1 MSPFHRDVWTTLWRI
16 SAPFFRS
23 DRRWLAVGKL
33 CLLIGF
39 LLTVSY
45 LNYRNSFV
53 GRDVMTA
60 LAERRATRFATFAL
74 LYVGVFGLTTV
85 FAVLLRFTEER
96 LGLFWRTWL
105 TGHLID
111 RYLAGNA
118 YYRLTA
124 RPDIDNPDQRITED
138 VKSFT
143 TTTLS
148 FLLIL
153 LNATINLVVFAGV
166 LWSITPMLVLAAVGY
181 AAAGTMA
188 TLFLGR
194 RLMGLNFEQLKR
206 EADLRYEMIRV
217 REHAES
223 IALYH
228 GGTKENGR
236 LHRRLDAVAENF
248 RRIVAVNRNVGF
260 FTTGYNYL
268 TAVIPVFVVAP
279 LFFAGEAEFG
289 VVTQAVT
296 AFGFVLGSFSVIVSQ
311 FASISSFA
319 AVVARVGAIFEAV
332 EAPPPPLCEKR
343 QVAVEENGPVV
354 IIENL
359 TLCTPVEGRELI
371 KELTLE
377 ILPGGHVLVTGPN
390 GAGKSALFRAIAGLW
405 DWGDGTITRPHWSDV
420 VFVPPRPYTVPG
432 TLRDQLTYACPKG
445 GLTDE
450 RILAVLDRVKFGP
463 VLERVGGLDAERD
476 WPNTLSV
483 GEQQVL
489 AFARLLLA
497 RPRFVI
503 LDGATG
509 ALDAPRERLL
519 YSELARNDI
528 TYISIGDSPSLRDY
542 HDVRLELLEDGEWR
556 LRPVRD
562 ALCA

>member
-1 MSPFHRDVWTTLWRI
+1 MSPFNRDAWKALWAI
-16 SAPFFRS
+16 TAPFFRS
-23 DRRWLAVGKL
+23 EKRWQASGGISLLVGL
-33 CLLIGF
+33 

-45 LNYRNSFV
+45 LNYRNSYV
-53 GRDVMTA
+53 GRDMMTA
-60 LAERRATRFATFAL
+60 LAERQGVLFVTNAVQFVGLFAAL
-74 LYVGVFGLTTV
+74 TV
-85 FAVLLRFTEER
+85 AAVLLRFTEER
-96 LGLFWRTWL
+96 LGLFWRAWL

-124 RPDIDNPDQRITED
+124 RPEIDNPDQRITED
-138 VKSFT
+138 VRSFT
-143 TTTLS
+143 TTTLA
-148 FLLIL
+148 FLLII
-153 LNATINLVVFAGV
+153 LNATISLVVFAGV
-166 LWSITPMLVLAAVGY
+166 LWKITPMLFLVAIGY
-181 AAAGTMA
+181 AAAGTFS

-194 RLMGLNFEQLKR
+194 RLMGLNFVQLKR

-236 LHRRLDAVAENF
+236 LRRRLDAVTDNF
-248 RRIVAVNRNVGF
+248 RRIVAVNRNVAF

-268 TAVIPVFVVAP
+268 TAVIPVLVVAP
-279 LFFAGEAEFG
+279 LYINREREFG
-289 VVTQAVT
+289 EVTQAVM
-296 AFGFVLGSFSVIVSQ
+296 AFGFVLGAFSVIVAQ
-311 FASISSFA
+311 FAAISSFA
-319 AVVARVGAIFEAV
+319 AVVARLGAVAAAV
-332 EAPPPPLCEKR
+332 DAPPEPPCDKR
-343 QVAVEENGPVV
+343 QVVVLENGPRVSF
-354 IIENL
+354 EHL
-359 TLCTPVEGRELI
+359 TLCTPGEGRELI
-371 KELTLE
+371 SNLNLE
-377 ILPGGHVLVTGPN
+377 VLPGSHVLITGPN
-390 GAGKSALFRAIAGLW
+390 GAGKSALFRAVAGLW
-405 DWGDGTITRPHWSDV
+405 DWGKGTIVRPHWSDV

-450 RILAVLDRVKFGP
+450 RIWVVLDRVKFGP
-463 VLERVGGLDAERD
+463 VVMRVGGLDAERD
-476 WPNTLSV
+476 WPNTLSA

-497 RPRFVI
+497 RPKFAI

-509 ALDAPRERLL
+509 ALDAARERLL
-519 YSELARNDI
+519 YNELVQAGV
-528 TYISIGDSPSLRDY
+528 TFISIGDSPSLRDH
-542 HDVRLELLEDGEWR
+542 HDIRLELLEDSEWR

>member
-1 MSPFHRDVWTTLWRI
+1 MSPFHRDAWKTLWAI
-16 SAPFFRS
+16 TAPFFRS
-23 DRRWLAVGKL
+23 AQRWRATGCVA
-33 CLLIGF
+33 LLVTLV
-39 LLTVSY
+39 LLVSY
-45 LNYRNSFV
+45 LNYRNSYV
-53 GRDVMTA
+53 GRDVMTS
-60 LAERRATRFATFAL
+60 LAERHAKLFARDAVK
-74 LYVGVFGLTTV
+74 YVGLFAALTVT
-85 FAVLLRFTEER
+85 AVLLRFTEER
-96 LGLFWRTWL
+96 LGLFWRQWL

-111 RYLAGNA
+111 RYLAKNA

-143 TTTLS
+143 TTTLA
-148 FLLIL
+148 FLLVI

-166 LWSITPMLVLAAVGY
+166 LWDITPMLFLVATGY
-181 AAAGTMA
+181 AAAGTFS

-194 RLMGLNFEQLKR
+194 KLMGLNFEQLKR

-236 LHRRLDAVAENF
+236 LHRRLDSVVDNL
-248 RRIVAVNRNVGF
+248 RRIVGVNRNVGF

-268 TAVIPVFVVAP
+268 TAVIPVLVVAP
-279 LFFAGEAEFG
+279 LYFAGEKEFG
-289 VVTQAVT
+289 TVTQAVV
-296 AFGFVLGSFSVIVSQ
+296 AFGFVLGAFSVIVSQ
-311 FASISSFA
+311 FATISSFA
-319 AVVARVGAIFEAV
+319 AVVSRLGAVAAAV
-332 EAPPPPLCEKR
+332 EAPPTPPCDKR
-343 QVAVEENGPVV
+343 QVMVLENGPRVSF
-354 IIENL
+354 EHL
-359 TLCTPVEGRELI
+359 TLCTPSEGRELI
-371 KELTLE
+371 KNLNLE
-377 ILPGGHVLVTGPN
+377 VLPGSHLLVTGPN
-390 GAGKSALFRAIAGLW
+390 GAGKSALFRALAGLW
-405 DWGDGTITRPHWSDV
+405 DWGEGTIVRPHWSDV

-450 RILAVLDRVKFGP
+450 RIWSVLHRIKFGP
-463 VLERVGGLDAERD
+463 VAMRVGGLDAERD
-476 WPNTLSV
+476 WVNTLSV

-497 RPRFVI
+497 RPKFVI

-509 ALDAPRERLL
+509 ALDAARERLL
-519 YSELARNDI
+519 YGELVQNGI
-528 TYISIGDSPSLRDY
+528 TFVSIGDSPSLRDH
-542 HDVRLELLEDGEWR
+542 HDIRLELLEDGEWH

>member
-1 MSPFHRDVWTTLWRI
+1 MSPFHRDVWKTLWTI
-16 SAPFFRS
+16 TAPFFKSNRGW
-23 DRRWLAVGKL
+23 RATAKL
-33 CLLIGF
+33 GLLIGL

-60 LAERRATRFATFAL
+60 LADRRATRFATYAII
-74 LYVGVFGLTTV
+74 YVGVFGLTTI

-96 LGLFWRTWL
+96 LGLYWRTWL

-124 RPDIDNPDQRITED
+124 RPEIDNPDQRITED
-138 VKSFT
+138 VKAFT

-181 AAAGTMA
+181 AAAGTAA

-236 LHRRLDAVAENF
+236 LHRRLDAVADNF
-248 RRIVAVNRNVGF
+248 RRIVGVNRNVGF

-311 FASISSFA
+311 FTSISTFA
-319 AVVARVGAIFEAV
+319 AVVARVGAIFDAV
-332 EAPPPPLCEKR
+332 DDPPPPPCEKR
-343 QVAVEENGPVV
+343 QVVVEENGPVV
-354 IIENL
+354 LIDHL
-359 TLCTPVEGRELI
+359 TLCTPVEGRELV
-371 KELTLE
+371 KELKLE

-405 DWGDGTITRPHWSDV
+405 DWGEGTIVRPHWSDV

-432 TLRDQLTYACPKG
+432 TLREQLTYASPKG

-509 ALDAPRERLL
+509 ALDAARERLL

-542 HDVRLELLEDGEWR
+542 HDVRLELLEDGAWR

>member
-1 MSPFHRDVWTTLWRI
+1 MSPFHRKAWKTLWAI
-16 SAPFFRS
+16 TAPFFRS
-23 DRRWLAVGKL
+23 HCRWRAIGALTLLVGL
-33 CLLIGF
+33 
-39 LLTVSY
+39 LLTVSC
-45 LNYRNSFV
+45 LNYKNSFV
-53 GRDVMTA
+53 GRDFMTA
-60 LAERRATRFATFAL
+60 LAERHAGRFAQFAL
-74 LYVGVFGLTTV
+74 AYVGVFAAITA

-111 RYLAGNA
+111 GYLGGQT

-148 FLLIL
+148 FLLII
-153 LNATINLVVFAGV
+153 LNASVNLVLFARL
-166 LWSITPMLVLAAVGY
+166 LWEITPLLFLAAVVY
-181 AAAGTMA
+181 AAAGTVS
-188 TLFLGR
+188 TLILGR

-228 GGTKENGR
+228 GGTREGGR
-236 LHRRLDAVAENF
+236 LHRRLDSVAENF

-260 FTTGYNYL
+260 FTTGFNYL
-268 TAVIPVFVVAP
+268 TAVIPVLIVAP
-279 LFFAGEAEFG
+279 LYFNGKADFG
-289 VVTQAVT
+289 VVPQAVA
-296 AFGFVLGSFSVIVSQ
+296 AFGFVLGSFSVIVTQ

-319 AVVARVGAIFEAV
+319 AVVSRLGAVAKAV
-332 EAPPPPLCEKR
+332 EDPPPPPCEKR
-343 QVAVEENGPVV
+343 QVAVRENGPLVSF
-354 IIENL
+354 EHL
-359 TLCTPVEGRELI
+359 TLCTPGDGRELVVN
-371 KELTLE
+371 LNLE
-377 ILPGGHVLVTGPN
+377 VLPGTHLLVTGPN
-390 GAGKSALFRAIAGLW
+390 GAGKSALFRAVAGLW
-405 DWGDGTITRPHWSDV
+405 DWGEGTIVRPHWSDV
-420 VFVPPRPYTVPG
+420 VFLPARPYTVPG
-432 TLRDQLTYACPKG
+432 TLREQLTYACPRNG
-445 GLTDE
+445 VTDE
-450 RILAVLDRVKFGP
+450 RILTVLDRVKFTS
-463 VLERVGGLDAERD
+463 VMVRVGGLDAERD
-476 WPNTLSV
+476 WPNTLSI

-497 RPRFVI
+497 RPKFVI

-509 ALDAPRERLL
+509 ALDAARERLL
-519 YSELARNDI
+519 YGELGRSDI
-528 TYISIGDSPSLRDY
+528 TYISIGDSPSLRDH
-542 HDVRLELLEDGEWR
+542 HDMRLELLEDGEWR

>member
-1 MSPFHRDVWTTLWRI
+1 MSPFHRDVWKTLWAI
-16 SAPFFRS
+16 TAPLFRS
-23 DRRWLAVGKL
+23 DRKWRAIGKL
-33 CLLIGF
+33 SLLVG
-39 LLTVSY
+39 LVLSVAY
-45 LNYRNSFV
+45 LNYFNSYV

-60 LAERRATRFATFAL
+60 LEQRKATRFAEYAL
-74 LYVGVFGLTTV
+74 LYVGVFGMMTV
-85 FAVLLRFTEER
+85 VAVLLRFTEER

-105 TGHLID
+105 TGHLMD
-111 RYLAGNA
+111 RYLTGNA

-124 RPDIDNPDQRITED
+124 RSEIDNPDQRITDD
-138 VKSFT
+138 VKAFT
-143 TTTLS
+143 TTTLA

-153 LNATINLVVFAGV
+153 LNAVISLVAFTKV
-166 LWSITPMLVLAAVGY
+166 LWQITPLLVLAAVVY
-181 AAAGTMA
+181 ATTGTMA
-188 TLFLGR
+188 TLVLGR

-206 EADLRYEMIRV
+206 EADLRYELIRV

-228 GGTKENGR
+228 GGTKEKGR
-236 LHRRLDAVAENF
+236 LRRRLDALADNF
-248 RRIVAVNRNVGF
+248 RRIVGVNRNVGF

-268 TAVIPVFVVAP
+268 TPVIPVLVVAP
-279 LFFAGEAEFG
+279 LFFAREREFG
-289 VVTQAVT
+289 DVTQAVT
-296 AFGFVLGSFSVIVSQ
+296 AFGFVLGAFSVIVAQ
-311 FASISSFA
+311 FSAISSFA
-319 AVVARVGAIFEAV
+319 AVVARVGAIFKGV
-332 EAPPPPLCEKR
+332 DDPPPPACEKR
-343 QVAVEENGPVV
+343 QVTVEENGPVV
-354 IIENL
+354 LIDKL

-371 KELTLE
+371 KDLRLE

-405 DWGDGTITRPHWSDV
+405 DWGDGTIVRPHWSDV

-450 RILAVLDRVKFGP
+450 RILGVLDRVKFAP

-497 RPRFVI
+497 RPKFVI

-509 ALDAPRERLL
+509 ALDAARERLL
-519 YSELARNDI
+519 YHELARSDI

-542 HDVRLELLEDGEWR
+542 HDVRLELLEDGAWR

>member
-1 MSPFHRDVWTTLWRI
+1 MSPFHGKAWKTLWAI
-16 SAPFFRS
+16 TAPFFRS
-23 DRRWLAVGKL
+23 DRRWRAVGGL
-33 CLLIGF
+33 ALLVGL
-39 LLTVSY
+39 LLTVGG
-45 LNYRNSFV
+45 LNFLNNVFCEWF
-53 GRDVMTA
+53 MTA
-60 LAERRATRFATFAL
+60 LEKKQAGRFVQFAAA
-74 LYVGVFGLTTV
+74 YVGVFGALTV

-111 RYLAGNA
+111 RYLAGQT

-138 VKSFT
+138 VRSFT
-143 TTTLS
+143 TTTLA
-148 FLLIL
+148 FLVLIL
-153 LNATINLVVFAGV
+153 NSSINLVVFAGV
-166 LWSITPMLVLAAVGY
+166 LWTITPLLFLAAVGY
-181 AAAGTMA
+181 AAAGTLF
-188 TLFLGR
+188 TLLLGR
-194 RLMGLNFEQLKR
+194 KLMGLNYEQLKR

-228 GGTKENGR
+228 GGTRENGR
-236 LHRRLDAVAENF
+236 LHRRLEAVAGNF
-248 RRIVAVNRNVGF
+248 CRIVGVNRNVGF
-260 FTTGYNYL
+260 FTTGYNSL
-268 TAVIPVFVVAP
+268 IAVIPVLIVAP
-279 LFFAGEAEFG
+279 LYFADRAEFG
-289 VVTQAVT
+289 VVPRAVA
-296 AFGFVLGSFSVIVSQ
+296 AFGYVLGAFSVIVTQ

-319 AVVARVGAIFEAV
+319 AVVARLGAVAKAV
-332 EAPPPPLCEKR
+332 DAPPPPPCEKR
-343 QVAVEENGPVV
+343 QVHVLENGPLVSF
-354 IIENL
+354 EHL
-359 TLCTPVEGRELI
+359 TLCTPGDGRELVTN
-371 KELTLE
+371 LNLE
-377 ILPGGHVLVTGPN
+377 VLPSSHLLVTGPN
-390 GAGKSALFRAIAGLW
+390 GAGKSALFRAVAGLW
-405 DWGDGTITRPHWSDV
+405 DWGEGTIIRPHWSDV

-450 RILAVLDRVKFGP
+450 RIWAVLDRVKFGP
-463 VLERVGGLDAERD
+463 IAKRVGGLEAERD

-497 RPRFVI
+497 RPKFVI

-509 ALDAPRERLL
+509 ALDAARERLL
-519 YSELARNDI
+519 YGELVRSDI
-528 TYISIGDSPSLRDY
+528 TYISIGDSPSLRDH
-542 HDVRLELLEDGEWR
+542 HDMRLELLEDGEWR

>member
-1 MSPFHRDVWTTLWRI
+1 MSPFHRDVWKTLWAI
-16 SAPFFRS
+16 TAPFFRS
-23 DRRWLAVGKL
+23 DRKWRALAALSLLVALLLGVG
-33 CLLIGF
+33 G
-39 LLTVSY
+39 
-45 LNYRNSFV
+45 LNYVNNVVFER
-53 GRDVMTA
+53 VMTA
-60 LAERRATRFATFAL
+60 LSNKRGTQFGQYAAVW
-74 LYVGVFGLTTV
+74 VGVFAALTV
-85 FAVLLRFTEER
+85 AAVLLRFTEER

-111 RYLAGNA
+111 RYLARNA

-124 RPDIDNPDQRITED
+124 RPEIDNPDQRITED
-138 VKSFT
+138 VKAFT
-143 TTTLS
+143 TTMLS

-153 LNATINLVVFAGV
+153 LNASVNLVVFAGV
-166 LWSITPMLVLAAVGY
+166 LWSITPLLFLAAVGY
-181 AAAGTMA
+181 AAVGTFS
-188 TLFLGR
+188 TLVLGR

-236 LHRRLDAVAENF
+236 LHRRLASVIDNF
-248 RRIVAVNRNVGF
+248 RRIVSVNRNVSF
-260 FTTGYNYL
+260 FTTGYNYM
-268 TAVIPVFVVAP
+268 TQVIPVLVVAP
-279 LFFAGEAEFG
+279 MYFAGTVQFG
-289 VVTQAVT
+289 VVPQAAA
-296 AFGFVLGSFSVIVSQ
+296 AFAFVLGSFSIIVAQ
-311 FASISSFA
+311 FSAISSFA
-319 AVVARVGAIFEAV
+319 AVVARVGAIVDAV
-332 EAPPPPLCEKR
+332 EDPPPPLCDKR
-343 QVAVEENGPVV
+343 RVTVEENGPVV
-354 IIENL
+354 LIDRL
-359 TLCTPVEGRELI
+359 TLCSPGEGRELV

-377 ILPGGHVLVTGPN
+377 ILPGSHVLVTGPN
-390 GAGKSALFRAIAGLW
+390 GAGKSALFRSIAGLW
-405 DWGDGTITRPHWSDV
+405 DWGEGTITRPHWSDV

-445 GLTDE
+445 GLSDE
-450 RILAVLDRVKFGP
+450 RILGVLDRVKFGP
-463 VLERVGGLDAERD
+463 VLNRVGGLDAERD
-476 WPNTLSV
+476 WPNTLSA

-503 LDGATG
+503 LDGSTG
-509 ALDAPRERLL
+509 ALDAPKERLL
-519 YSELARNDI
+519 YGELARNDI

-542 HDVRLELLEDGEWR
+542 HDIRLELLEDGEWR

>member
-1 MSPFHRDVWTTLWRI
+1 MSPFHRDAWKTLWGI
-16 SAPFFRS
+16 TAPFFRS
-23 DRRWLAVGKL
+23 AQRWRAIAGL
-33 CLLIGF
+33 CLL
-39 LLTVSY
+39 VSLVSLVAY
-45 LNYRNSFV
+45 FNYRNNYV
-53 GRDVMTA
+53 GRDFMTSLEERNVDDFSANAVKYVVMFAALTA
-60 LAERRATRFATFAL
+60 A
-74 LYVGVFGLTTV
+74 
-85 FAVLLRFTEER
+85 AVMLRFTEER
-96 LGLFWRTWL
+96 LGLFWRRWL

-111 RYLAGNA
+111 RYLAANA

-124 RPDIDNPDQRITED
+124 RPEIDNPDQRITED

-143 TTTLS
+143 TQTLA
-148 FLLIL
+148 FLLVL

-166 LWSITPMLVLAAVGY
+166 LWDITPMLFLAAVGY
-181 AAAGTMA
+181 AAAGTFS

-194 RLMGLNFEQLKR
+194 RLMGFNFEQLKR

-236 LHRRLDAVAENF
+236 LRRRLDIVTDNF

-260 FTTGYNYL
+260 FTTGYKYL
-268 TAVIPVFVVAP
+268 EAVIPVLVVAP
-279 LFFAGEAEFG
+279 LYIQKDVKFG
-289 VVTQAVT
+289 VVTQAVM
-296 AFGFVLGSFSVIVSQ
+296 AFGFVLGAFSVIVSQ
-311 FASISSFA
+311 FVSISSFA
-319 AVVARVGAIFEAV
+319 AVVSRLGAVV
-332 EAPPPPLCEKR
+332 EAIETPPPPACEKR
-343 QVAVEENGPVV
+343 RVAVMENGPR
-354 IIENL
+354 ISFEHL
-359 TLCTPVEGRELI
+359 TLCTPGEGRELLI
-371 KELTLE
+371 NLNLE
-377 ILPGGHVLVTGPN
+377 VLPGSHLLITGPN
-390 GAGKSALFRAIAGLW
+390 GAGKSALFRAVAGLW
-405 DWGDGTITRPHWSDV
+405 DWGEGTIVRPHWSDM

-445 GLTDE
+445 DLTHD
-450 RILAVLDRVKFGP
+450 RIWAALDRVRFGP
-463 VLERVGGLDAERD
+463 VVDRVGGLDAERD
-476 WPNTLSV
+476 WPNTFSA

-497 RPRFVI
+497 RPKFVI

-519 YSELARNDI
+519 YSELNRSDI
-528 TYISIGDSPSLRDY
+528 TYISIGDSPSLRDH
-542 HDVRLELLEDGEWR
+542 HDIRLELLEDGEWR